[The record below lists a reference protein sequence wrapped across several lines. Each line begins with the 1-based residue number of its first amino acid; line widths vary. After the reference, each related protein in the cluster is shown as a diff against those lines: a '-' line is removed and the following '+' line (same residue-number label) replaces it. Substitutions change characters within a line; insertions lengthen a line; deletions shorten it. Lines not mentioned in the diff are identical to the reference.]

1 MTRREIGFLVLMAV
15 GFVRVG
21 AAAVVQDQDT
31 DSLRASYEAQFESF
45 DDNNDGALDESELEN
60 VPDSDLADMHAHG
73 LPASVPV
80 SREAFVASGVATALA
95 AIAGSNSDTKK
106 EMDDKRGRE
115 GTKPSRDEP
124 EKAKSAE
131 VKPTGTTP
139 APTTRFPGRKSHFVP
154 ELPAEFTVRDK
165 NGDGQIALYEWDRKK
180 YSEFAKLDKNG
191 DGFLTPSELLPAEAL
206 KILYAKATG
215 RPVPAA
221 PGPGTSS
228 NGGAPGTAAAG
239 TPGDDTEKEARN
251 TFAGWDKNKN
261 GTIEEDEWAQS
272 TRTRQGFERTSI
284 KISLPM
290 NADAFVPLYRRYKEA
305 ERSERSDRPERSD
318 RR

>member
-45 DDNNDGALDESELEN
+45 DDNSDGELDESELDN
-60 VPDSDLADMHAHG
+60 VPGSDLADMQAHG
-73 LPASVPV
+73 LPTSVPV

-95 AIAGSNSDTKK
+95 AIAGSDSDAKK

-124 EKAKSAE
+124 EKAKPAE
-131 VKPTGTTP
+131 SKTTGTTA

-154 ELPAEFTVRDK
+154 ELPAEFTIRDK

-191 DGFLTPSELLPAEAL
+191 DGFLTPAELLPAETL
-206 KILYAKATG
+206 KNLYAKATG
-215 RPVPAA
+215 RPAPAAAPGAA
-221 PGPGTSS
+221 PGPPT
-228 NGGAPGTAAAG
+228 GTA
-239 TPGDDTEKEARN
+239 GDDTEKEARN
-251 TFAGWDKNKN
+251 TFSGLDKNRN

-284 KISLPM
+284 KANMPL
-290 NADAFVPLYRRYKEA
+290 NAEAFVPLYRRYKEA
-305 ERSERSDRPERSD
+305 ERSERTDRPERSD